1 MDNSSSSLS
10 SINNSNFSHRI
21 RDPRL
26 KPNIASRDFLND
38 SNRIIKTDGFLHI
51 VDDYSRRLEEY
62 GTRMQVST
70 ATISKALGDILLLYP
85 NQTFTYDELFN
96 YVLEAMNS
104 KNLLNKPLLN
114 EGARIKPAEKALRRD
129 EYSHQPIYKD
139 FSHEINL
146 VSAAGADQE
155 PLRLPKALI
164 SEDRTNFDSM
174 SKNVLSNKNF
184 ASWLLASPPALA
196 SMMTKRDYT
205 NMLSAMMNKNVLD
218 KSSPLFI
225 AQMGSLVAQLLK
237 LKQGKTNTTAGI
249 EEERKLEENVQE
261 DKVSSA
267 EHAHSIVDSVKD
279 VINTIP
285 IKSVKDFLLEA
296 ERFVEE
302 EIALFYSI
310 QKSIEREI
318 LNQVKKKVE
327 NQVKKKVKQ

>member
-1 MDNSSSSLS
+1 MDNSSSSLP

-26 KPNIASRDFLND
+26 KPNISSRDFLND
-38 SNRIIKTDGFLHI
+38 SNRIIKTDRFLHI

-62 GTRMQVST
+62 GTRLQVST
-70 ATISKALGDILLLYP
+70 ATISNALGDILRSYP

-96 YVLEAMNS
+96 YVLDAVNN
-104 KNLLNKPLLN
+104 KNLLNKPLLD
-114 EGARIKPAEKALRRD
+114 ESTRIKPAEKGVRFD

-139 FSHEINL
+139 FSREINL
-146 VSAAGADQE
+146 VSAADVGRDN
-155 PLRLPKALI
+155 LKSPKALPPQ
-164 SEDRTNFDSM
+164 ERTNFANM
-174 SKNVLSNKNF
+174 SRNVLSNKDF

-205 NMLSAMMNKNVLD
+205 NMLSAMMNKNILD

-249 EEERKLEENVQE
+249 EEERTLEEIVQE

-267 EHAHSIVDSVKD
+267 EHTHSIVDSVKD

-318 LNQVKKKVE
+318 LNQVKKKV
-327 NQVKKKVKQ
+327 KK

>member
-1 MDNSSSSLS
+1 MDNSSSPLH
-10 SINNSNFSHRI
+10 SISNSNFPNRI

-26 KPNIASRDFLND
+26 KPNISSRDFLND
-38 SNRIIKTDGFLHI
+38 NNRIIKTDRFLHI
-51 VDDYSRRLEEY
+51 VDDYSRKLEEY
-62 GTRMQVST
+62 GTRLQVST
-70 ATISKALGDILLLYP
+70 TTISNSLGDILRSYP

-96 YVLEAMNS
+96 YVLDAVNN
-104 KNLLNKPLLN
+104 KNLLNKPLLD
-114 EGARIKPAEKALRRD
+114 EGARIKPAEKGLRPD

-139 FSHEINL
+139 FSREINL
-146 VSAAGADQE
+146 VSAAGTGHE
-155 PLRLPKALI
+155 RINPPKTLV
-164 SEDRTNFDSM
+164 SPDRTNFDSM
-174 SKNVLSNKNF
+174 SRNVLSNKNF

-205 NMLSAMMNKNVLD
+205 NMLSAMMNKNILD

-225 AQMGSLVAQLLK
+225 AQMGSLVAQVLK

-249 EEERKLEENVQE
+249 EEERKLEEITQE

-267 EHAHSIVDSVKD
+267 EHTHSIVDSVKD

-318 LNQVKKKVE
+318 LNQVKKKV
-327 NQVKKKVKQ
+327 KK

>member
-1 MDNSSSSLS
+1 MDNSSSSLP

-26 KPNIASRDFLND
+26 KPNISSRDFLND
-38 SNRIIKTDGFLHI
+38 SNRIIKTDRFLHI

-70 ATISKALGDILLLYP
+70 ATISNALGDILRLYP
-85 NQTFTYDELFN
+85 NQTFTYDEVFN
-96 YVLEAMNS
+96 YVLEAVNN
-104 KNLLNKPLLN
+104 KNLLNKPLLDD
-114 EGARIKPAEKALRRD
+114 EYLIKPAEKDLRHD
-129 EYSHQPIYKD
+129 EYSRLPRYKD

-146 VSAAGADQE
+146 VSAAGAGHE
-155 PLRLPKALI
+155 RINPPKVSI
-164 SEDRTNFDSM
+164 SPERVNFDFM
-174 SKNVLSNKNF
+174 SKNVLSNKDF

-205 NMLSAMMNKNVLD
+205 NMLSAMMNKNILD
-218 KSSPLFI
+218 RSSPLFI
-225 AQMGSLVAQLLK
+225 AQIGNLVAQLLK

-249 EEERKLEENVQE
+249 EEERKLEEIIQE

-267 EHAHSIVDSVKD
+267 EHTHSIVDSVKD

-310 QKSIEREI
+310 QKSIEKEI
-318 LNQVKKKVE
+318 LNQVKKKI
-327 NQVKKKVKQ
+327 KK

>member
-1 MDNSSSSLS
+1 MDNSSSSLP

-26 KPNIASRDFLND
+26 KPNISSRDFLND
-38 SNRIIKTDGFLHI
+38 SNRIIKTDRFLHI

-62 GTRMQVST
+62 GTRLQVST
-70 ATISKALGDILLLYP
+70 ATISNALGDILRSYP

-96 YVLEAMNS
+96 YVLDAVNN
-104 KNLLNKPLLN
+104 KNLLNKPLLD
-114 EGARIKPAEKALRRD
+114 ESTRIKPAEKGVRFD

-139 FSHEINL
+139 FSREINL
-146 VSAAGADQE
+146 VSAANVGRDN
-155 PLRLPKALI
+155 LKSPKALPAQ
-164 SEDRTNFDSM
+164 ERTNFANM
-174 SKNVLSNKNF
+174 SRNVLSNKDF

-205 NMLSAMMNKNVLD
+205 NMLSAMMNKNILD

-249 EEERKLEENVQE
+249 EEERTLEEIVQE

-267 EHAHSIVDSVKD
+267 EHTHTIVDSVKD

-318 LNQVKKKVE
+318 LNQVKKKV
-327 NQVKKKVKQ
+327 KK

>member
-139 FSHEINL
+139 FS
-146 VSAAGADQE
+146 D
-155 PLRLPKALI
+155 
-164 SEDRTNFDSM
+164 T
-174 SKNVLSNKNF
+174 LS
-184 ASWLLASPPALA
+184 
-196 SMMTKRDYT
+196 
-205 NMLSAMMNKNVLD
+205 
-218 KSSPLFI
+218 
-225 AQMGSLVAQLLK
+225 
-237 LKQGKTNTTAGI
+237 
-249 EEERKLEENVQE
+249 
-261 DKVSSA
+261 
-267 EHAHSIVDSVKD
+267 
-279 VINTIP
+279 
-285 IKSVKDFLLEA
+285 
-296 ERFVEE
+296 
-302 EIALFYSI
+302 
-310 QKSIEREI
+310 
-318 LNQVKKKVE
+318 
-327 NQVKKKVKQ
+327 

>member
-1 MDNSSSSLS
+1 MDNSSSSLP

-26 KPNIASRDFLND
+26 KPNISSRDFLND
-38 SNRIIKTDGFLHI
+38 SNRIIKTDRFLHI

-70 ATISKALGDILLLYP
+70 ATISNALGDILRLYP
-85 NQTFTYDELFN
+85 NQTFTYDEVFN
-96 YVLEAMNS
+96 YVLEAVNN
-104 KNLLNKPLLN
+104 KNLLNKPLLDD
-114 EGARIKPAEKALRRD
+114 EYLIKPAEKDLRHD
-129 EYSHQPIYKD
+129 EYSRLPRYKD

-146 VSAAGADQE
+146 VSAAGAGHE
-155 PLRLPKALI
+155 RINPPKVSI
-164 SEDRTNFDSM
+164 SPERVNFDFM
-174 SKNVLSNKNF
+174 SKNVLSNKDF

-205 NMLSAMMNKNVLD
+205 NMLSAMMNKNILD
-218 KSSPLFI
+218 RSSPLFI
-225 AQMGSLVAQLLK
+225 AQIGNLVAQLLK

-249 EEERKLEENVQE
+249 EEERKLEEIIQE

-267 EHAHSIVDSVKD
+267 EHTHSIVDSVKD

-310 QKSIEREI
+310 QKSIEKEI
-318 LNQVKKKVE
+318 LNQVKKKV
-327 NQVKKKVKQ
+327 KK

>member
-1 MDNSSSSLS
+1 MDNSSSSLP

-26 KPNIASRDFLND
+26 KPNISSRDFLND
-38 SNRIIKTDGFLHI
+38 SNRIIKTDRFLHI

-62 GTRMQVST
+62 GTRLQVST
-70 ATISKALGDILLLYP
+70 ATISNALGDILRSYP

-96 YVLEAMNS
+96 YVLDAVNS
-104 KNLLNKPLLN
+104 KNLLNKPLSD
-114 EGARIKPAEKALRRD
+114 EGARVNSVDKGLRSD

-139 FSHEINL
+139 FSREINL
-146 VSAAGADQE
+146 VSAAGTARDQ
-155 PLRLPKALI
+155 LRLPKALI
-164 SEDRTNFDSM
+164 PEDRINFDSM

-205 NMLSAMMNKNVLD
+205 NMLSAMMNKNILD

-249 EEERKLEENVQE
+249 EEERKLEEITQE

-267 EHAHSIVDSVKD
+267 EHTHSIVDSVKD

-318 LNQVKKKVE
+318 LNQVKKKV
-327 NQVKKKVKQ
+327 KK

>member
-1 MDNSSSSLS
+1 MDNSSSSLP

-26 KPNIASRDFLND
+26 KPNISSRDFLND
-38 SNRIIKTDGFLHI
+38 SNRIIKTDRFLHI

-62 GTRMQVST
+62 GTRLQVST
-70 ATISKALGDILLLYP
+70 ATISNALGDILRSYP

-96 YVLEAMNS
+96 YVLDAMNS
-104 KNLLNKPLLN
+104 KNLLNKPLLDESVRVN
-114 EGARIKPAEKALRRD
+114 SVDKGLRSD

-139 FSHEINL
+139 FSREINL
-146 VSAAGADQE
+146 VSAAGAGREQ
-155 PLRLPKALI
+155 LRFPKALI
-164 SEDRTNFDSM
+164 PEERINFDSM

-249 EEERKLEENVQE
+249 EEERKLEEIVQE

-267 EHAHSIVDSVKD
+267 EHTHSIVDSVKD

-318 LNQVKKKVE
+318 LNQVKKKV
-327 NQVKKKVKQ
+327 KK

>member
-1 MDNSSSSLS
+1 MDNSSSPLH

-26 KPNIASRDFLND
+26 KPNISSRDFLND
-38 SNRIIKTDGFLHI
+38 SNRIIKTDRFLHI

-62 GTRMQVST
+62 GTRLQVST
-70 ATISKALGDILLLYP
+70 ATISNALGDILRSYP

-96 YVLEAMNS
+96 YVLEAVNS
-104 KNLLNKPLLN
+104 KNLLNKPLLD
-114 EGARIKPAEKALRRD
+114 EDTRIKPADKGLRSD

-139 FSHEINL
+139 FSREINL
-146 VSAAGADQE
+146 VSAAGAGREQ
-155 PLRLPKALI
+155 LRLPKALPPQ
-164 SEDRTNFDSM
+164 ERTNFANM
-174 SKNVLSNKNF
+174 SRNVLSNKDF
-184 ASWLLASPPALA
+184 ASWLLANPPALA

-205 NMLSAMMNKNVLD
+205 NMLSAMMNKNILD

-225 AQMGSLVAQLLK
+225 AQMGSLVAQVLK

-249 EEERKLEENVQE
+249 EEERTLEEIIQE

-267 EHAHSIVDSVKD
+267 EHTHSIVDSVKD

-318 LNQVKKKVE
+318 LNQVKKKV
-327 NQVKKKVKQ
+327 KK

>member
-26 KPNIASRDFLND
+26 KPNISSHDFLND
-38 SNRIIKTDGFLHI
+38 SNRIIRTDRFLHI

-96 YVLEAMNS
+96 YVLEAMNT
-104 KNLLNKPLLN
+104 KNLLNKPLLD
-114 EGARIKPAEKALRRD
+114 ESTRIKPAEKAIHRD

-146 VSAAGADQE
+146 VSAAGADREQ
-155 PLRLPKALI
+155 LRLPKALI
-164 SEDRTNFDSM
+164 PEDRTNFDSM

-249 EEERKLEENVQE
+249 EEERKLEEIIQE

-267 EHAHSIVDSVKD
+267 EHTHSIVDSVKD

-327 NQVKKKVKQ
+327 NQVKKKVKK

>member
-1 MDNSSSSLS
+1 MDNSSSLP

-26 KPNIASRDFLND
+26 KPNISSRDFLND
-38 SNRIIKTDGFLHI
+38 SNRIVKTDRFLHI

-62 GTRMQVST
+62 GTRLQVST
-70 ATISKALGDILLLYP
+70 ATISNALGDILRSYP

-96 YVLEAMNS
+96 YVLDAINS
-104 KNLLNKPLLN
+104 KNLLNKPLLD
-114 EGARIKPAEKALRRD
+114 ESARIKTAERGVRFD

-139 FSHEINL
+139 FSREINL
-146 VSAAGADQE
+146 VSAANVGRDN
-155 PLRLPKALI
+155 LKSPKALPAQ
-164 SEDRTNFDSM
+164 ERTDFANM
-174 SKNVLSNKNF
+174 SRNVLSNKDF

-205 NMLSAMMNKNVLD
+205 NMLSAMMNTNILD

-249 EEERKLEENVQE
+249 EEERTLEEIVQE

-267 EHAHSIVDSVKD
+267 EHTHSIVDSVKD

-318 LNQVKKKVE
+318 LNQVKKKV
-327 NQVKKKVKQ
+327 KK

>member
-1 MDNSSSSLS
+1 MDNSSSSLP

-26 KPNIASRDFLND
+26 KPNISSRDFLND
-38 SNRIIKTDGFLHI
+38 SNRIIKTDRFLHI

-62 GTRMQVST
+62 GTRLQVST
-70 ATISKALGDILLLYP
+70 ATISNALGDILRSYP

-96 YVLEAMNS
+96 YVLDAMNS
-104 KNLLNKPLLN
+104 KNLLNKPLLD
-114 EGARIKPAEKALRRD
+114 ESVRINSADKGLRSD
-129 EYSHQPIYKD
+129 EYSHQPVYKD
-139 FSHEINL
+139 FSREINL
-146 VSAAGADQE
+146 VSAAGAGREQ
-155 PLRLPKALI
+155 LRLPKALI
-164 SEDRTNFDSM
+164 PEERINFDSM

-205 NMLSAMMNKNVLD
+205 NMLSAMMNKNILD

-225 AQMGSLVAQLLK
+225 AQMGSLVAQVLK

-249 EEERKLEENVQE
+249 EEERKLEEITQE

-267 EHAHSIVDSVKD
+267 EHTHSIVDSVKD

-318 LNQVKKKVE
+318 LNQVKKKV
-327 NQVKKKVKQ
+327 KK

>member
-1 MDNSSSSLS
+1 MDNSSSSLP

-26 KPNIASRDFLND
+26 KPNISSRDFLND
-38 SNRIIKTDGFLHI
+38 SNRIIKTDRFLHI

-62 GTRMQVST
+62 GTRLQVST
-70 ATISKALGDILLLYP
+70 ATISNALGDILRSYP

-96 YVLEAMNS
+96 YVLDAMNS
-104 KNLLNKPLLN
+104 KNLLNKPLLD
-114 EGARIKPAEKALRRD
+114 ETIRIKPTEKGVRSD
-129 EYSHQPIYKD
+129 EYSYQPSYKD
-139 FSHEINL
+139 FSREINL
-146 VSAAGADQE
+146 VSAAGVGRDN
-155 PLRLPKALI
+155 LKSPKALPVQ
-164 SEDRTNFDSM
+164 ERTNFANM
-174 SKNVLSNKNF
+174 SRNVLSNKDF

-205 NMLSAMMNKNVLD
+205 NLLSAMMNKNILD

-225 AQMGSLVAQLLK
+225 AQMGSLVAQVLK

-249 EEERKLEENVQE
+249 EEERISEEIVQE

-267 EHAHSIVDSVKD
+267 EHTHSIVDSVKD

-318 LNQVKKKVE
+318 LNQVKKKV
-327 NQVKKKVKQ
+327 KK

>member
-1 MDNSSSSLS
+1 MDNSSSSLP

-26 KPNIASRDFLND
+26 KPNISSRDFLND
-38 SNRIIKTDGFLHI
+38 SNRIIKTDRFLHI

-62 GTRMQVST
+62 GTRLQVST
-70 ATISKALGDILLLYP
+70 ATISNALGDILRSYP

-96 YVLEAMNS
+96 YVLDAMNS
-104 KNLLNKPLLN
+104 KNLLNKPLFD
-114 EGARIKPAEKALRRD
+114 EGVRIKPAEKGIRPD

-139 FSHEINL
+139 FSREINL
-146 VSAAGADQE
+146 VSAAGVGGREQ
-155 PLRLPKALI
+155 LRLPKVLI

-174 SKNVLSNKNF
+174 SRNVLSNKNF
-184 ASWLLASPPALA
+184 ASWLLANPPALA

-205 NMLSAMMNKNVLD
+205 NMLSAMMNKNILD

-225 AQMGSLVAQLLK
+225 AQMASLVAQVLK

-249 EEERKLEENVQE
+249 EEERKLEEIVQE

-267 EHAHSIVDSVKD
+267 EHTHSIVDSVKD

-318 LNQVKKKVE
+318 LNQVKKKV
-327 NQVKKKVKQ
+327 KK

>member
-26 KPNIASRDFLND
+26 KPNISSRDFLND
-38 SNRIIKTDGFLHI
+38 SNRIIKTDRFLHI

-62 GTRMQVST
+62 GTRLQVST
-70 ATISKALGDILLLYP
+70 ATISNALGDILRSYP

-96 YVLEAMNS
+96 YVLDAMNT
-104 KNLLNKPLLN
+104 KNLLNKPLLD
-114 EGARIKPAEKALRRD
+114 ESARIKSADKSLRAD

-139 FSHEINL
+139 FSREINL
-146 VSAAGADQE
+146 VSAPGVGREQ
-155 PLRLPKALI
+155 LRLPKALI
-164 SEDRTNFDSM
+164 SEDRINFDSM
-174 SKNVLSNKNF
+174 SKNVLSNKDF
-184 ASWLLASPPALA
+184 ASWLLANPPALA

-205 NMLSAMMNKNVLD
+205 NMLSAMLNKNVLD

-225 AQMGSLVAQLLK
+225 AQMGSLVAQVLK
-237 LKQGKTNTTAGI
+237 MKQGKTNTTAGI
-249 EEERKLEENVQE
+249 EEERKLEEIVQE

-267 EHAHSIVDSVKD
+267 EHTHSIVDSVKD

-318 LNQVKKKVE
+318 LNQVKKKV
-327 NQVKKKVKQ
+327 KK

>member
-1 MDNSSSSLS
+1 MDNSSSSLTP
-10 SINNSNFSHRI
+10 INNPNFSQRI

-26 KPNIASRDFLND
+26 KPNISSRDFLND
-38 SNRIIKTDGFLHI
+38 NNRIIKTDRFLHI

-62 GTRMQVST
+62 GTRLQVST
-70 ATISKALGDILLLYP
+70 ATISNALGDILRSYP

-96 YVLEAMNS
+96 YVLDAMNS
-104 KNLLNKPLLN
+104 KNLLNKPLLYDEN
-114 EGARIKPAEKALRRD
+114 ALKAFDKGNRGD
-129 EYSHQPIYKD
+129 EYLRQPIYKD
-139 FSHEINL
+139 FSREINL
-146 VSAAGADQE
+146 VSAAATGRESVKSPKILPSQE
-155 PLRLPKALI
+155 
-164 SEDRTNFDSM
+164 RTNFDFM

-205 NMLSAMMNKNVLD
+205 NMLSAMMNKNILD

-225 AQMGSLVAQLLK
+225 AQMGSLVAQVLK
-237 LKQGKTNTTAGI
+237 MKQGKTNTTAGI
-249 EEERKLEENVQE
+249 EEERKLEEITQE

-267 EHAHSIVDSVKD
+267 EHTHSIVDSVKD

-318 LNQVKKKVE
+318 LNQVKKKVK
-327 NQVKKKVKQ
+327 NQVKKKVEK

>member
-1 MDNSSSSLS
+1 MDNSSSSLP

-26 KPNIASRDFLND
+26 KPNISSRDFLND
-38 SNRIIKTDGFLHI
+38 SNRIIKTDRFLHI

-62 GTRMQVST
+62 GTRLQVST
-70 ATISKALGDILLLYP
+70 ATISNALGDILRSYP

-96 YVLEAMNS
+96 YVLDAMNT
-104 KNLLNKPLLN
+104 KNLLNKPLLD
-114 EGARIKPAEKALRRD
+114 EGVRIKPAEKGPRPD

-139 FSHEINL
+139 FSREINL
-146 VSAAGADQE
+146 VSAAGTARDQ
-155 PLRLPKALI
+155 LRLPKALI
-164 SEDRTNFDSM
+164 PEDRINFDSM

-196 SMMTKRDYT
+196 SMMTKTDYT

-249 EEERKLEENVQE
+249 EEERKLEEIVQE

-267 EHAHSIVDSVKD
+267 EHTHSIVDSVKD

-318 LNQVKKKVE
+318 LNQVKKKV
-327 NQVKKKVKQ
+327 KK

>member
-1 MDNSSSSLS
+1 
-10 SINNSNFSHRI
+10 
-21 RDPRL
+21 
-26 KPNIASRDFLND
+26 
-38 SNRIIKTDGFLHI
+38 LHI

-70 ATISKALGDILLLYP
+70 ATISNALGDILRLYP
-85 NQTFTYDELFN
+85 NQTFTYDEVFN
-96 YVLEAMNS
+96 YVLEAVNN
-104 KNLLNKPLLN
+104 KNLLNKPLLDD
-114 EGARIKPAEKALRRD
+114 EYLIKPAEKDLRHD
-129 EYSHQPIYKD
+129 EYSRLPRYKD

-146 VSAAGADQE
+146 VSAAGAGHE
-155 PLRLPKALI
+155 RINPPKVSI
-164 SEDRTNFDSM
+164 SPERVNFDFM
-174 SKNVLSNKNF
+174 SKNVLSNKDF

-205 NMLSAMMNKNVLD
+205 NMLSAMMNKNILD
-218 KSSPLFI
+218 RSSPLFI
-225 AQMGSLVAQLLK
+225 AQIGNLVAQLLK

-249 EEERKLEENVQE
+249 EEERKLEEIIQE

-267 EHAHSIVDSVKD
+267 EHTHSIVDSVKD

-310 QKSIEREI
+310 QKSIEKEI
-318 LNQVKKKVE
+318 LNQVKKKV
-327 NQVKKKVKQ
+327 KK

>member
-26 KPNIASRDFLND
+26 KPNISSRDFLDD
-38 SNRIIKTDGFLHI
+38 SNRIIRTDRFLHI
-51 VDDYSRRLEEY
+51 VNDYSRRLEEY

-104 KNLLNKPLLN
+104 KNLLNKPLLD
-114 EGARIKPAEKALRRD
+114 EGARIKSAEKAIHPD

-139 FSHEINL
+139 FSREINL
-146 VSAAGADQE
+146 VSAAGAARDQ
-155 PLRLPKALI
+155 LRLPKALI
-164 SEDRTNFDSM
+164 PEDRINFDSM

-225 AQMGSLVAQLLK
+225 AQIGSLVAQLLK

-279 VINTIP
+279 VINTIS

-318 LNQVKKKVE
+318 LNQVKKKV
-327 NQVKKKVKQ
+327 KK

>member
-1 MDNSSSSLS
+1 MDNSSSPLH
-10 SINNSNFSHRI
+10 SINNSNFSSRI

-26 KPNIASRDFLND
+26 KPNISSRDFLND
-38 SNRIIKTDGFLHI
+38 SNRIIKTDRFLHI
-51 VDDYSRRLEEY
+51 VDDYSRKLEEY
-62 GTRMQVST
+62 GTRLQVST
-70 ATISKALGDILLLYP
+70 GTISNAVGDILRSYP

-96 YVLEAMNS
+96 YVLEAVNS
-104 KNLLNKPLLN
+104 KNLLNKPLL
-114 EGARIKPAEKALRRD
+114 EDEHLIKPAEKDIRYD
-129 EYSHQPIYKD
+129 EYSRLPRYKD

-146 VSAAGADQE
+146 VSAAGAGHE
-155 PLRLPKALI
+155 RINPPKTLV
-164 SEDRTNFDSM
+164 SQDRTNFDFM

-205 NMLSAMMNKNVLD
+205 NMLSAMMNKNILD

-249 EEERKLEENVQE
+249 EEERKLEEIVQE

-267 EHAHSIVDSVKD
+267 EHTHSIVDSVKD

-318 LNQVKKKVE
+318 LNQVKKKV
-327 NQVKKKVKQ
+327 KK